1 MNVLLAAGAVA
12 QLASAQPHVHGHAH
26 HHKRAEVTVTNV
38 DVAYTTVVQWVTVG
52 APVATTASG
61 ITSGLRKKGHRKH
74 TSSTDDTTETSAVTS
89 ASAAPSSYESSS
101 TSTTT
106 SAAPVQT
113 TLATYSSAAKSSTL
127 SAYSSAA
134 PKSSSAVSS
143 SSAPKVTGSTGLA
156 GYTGI
161 KAGLSGY
168 IGVQNTNAW
177 SSFVP
182 HIGWY
187 SDYSAVTP
195 DANGVQGIP
204 MVSRPIISAIA
215 SHTDDVQLWGD
226 GVACASVSSDRL
238 SQFNSAVA
246 SAAPKIM
253 FGFYEPDC
261 DCTMSSEISDP
272 STGLDMWNQYLKP
285 LAAKGTTLGSPSMCT
300 QKDETWLSQFS
311 GKATGQELATWD
323 VTSIHINKNSLQGA
337 KDDVEYYVA
346 KYGKPVW
353 VSEFACVDD
362 VGGFNPC
369 TDQSEIDTFIN
380 DVVAF
385 FQGNDSVVA
394 YGPSN
399 GAGLGDVWPLTDS
412 NGALTHSGQTYIN
425 AISNL

>member
-1 MNVLLAAGAVA
+1 MKTTSINVLLAAGAVA
-12 QLASAQPHVHGHAH
+12 QLASAQPHVHGHNH

-52 APVATTASG
+52 APVATTASKIKTG
-61 ITSGLRKKGHRKH
+61 IRKKGHRKH
-74 TSSTDDTTETSAVTS
+74 TSSTTETSAVTS
-89 ASAAPSSYESSS
+89 ASAAPSSYEASS
-101 TSTTT
+101 TSTPTSTT
-106 SAAPVQT
+106 PAQT
-113 TLATYSSAAKSSTL
+113 TLTTYSSAAKSSSL

-134 PKSSSAVSS
+134 SKSSSSVSS
-143 SSAPKVTGSTGLA
+143 SSAPKATGSTGLA

-168 IGVQNTNAW
+168 IGIQNTDAW

-187 SDYSAVTP
+187 SDYSAITP

-204 MVSRPIISAIA
+204 M
-215 SHTDDVQLWGD
+215 LWGD

-238 SQFNSAVA
+238 SQFNDAVA
-246 SAAPKIM
+246 SHGAPKIM

-261 DCTMSSEISDP
+261 DCTMSSQISDP

-311 GKATGQELATWD
+311 GVATGQELATWD
-323 VTSIHINKNSLQGA
+323 VTSIHINKNTLQGA
-337 KDDVEYYVA
+337 QEDVEYYVA

-353 VSEFACVDD
+353 VSEFACVNDK
-362 VGGFNPC
+362 GGFNPC
-369 TDQSEIDTFIN
+369 TDQGEIDTFIN

-412 NGALTHSGQTYIN
+412 NGALTHSGQTYID